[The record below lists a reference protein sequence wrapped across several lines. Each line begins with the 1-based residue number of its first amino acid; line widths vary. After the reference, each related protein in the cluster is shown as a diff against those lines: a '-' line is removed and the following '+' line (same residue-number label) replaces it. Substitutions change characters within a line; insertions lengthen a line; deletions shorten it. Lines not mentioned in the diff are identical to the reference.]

1 MSRFK
6 EALASDKFLITAA
19 VPSPKGTNLDPF
31 HKGLEALSGLV
42 DAVNLSEAR
51 SARIHMGS
59 PAACVIAGNAGLE
72 PIYTLSCRDRNRLA
86 ACSELLGVHA
96 LGIRNVLCVTGDY
109 FNYGDTPDAK
119 PVYDLDSVQAIE
131 MVRELE
137 AGRDAGGNDL
147 DGAAAFCVG
156 CVANPQADPLKP
168 HLLKLEKKLSAG
180 AEFIQTLDIYDMDAA
195 SPFFEKMKGRNIK
208 VLAGVRL
215 VTAREVG
222 LWEKGKLPGNDIPEG
237 IRAEIKGL
245 DDEAE
250 MLQKAGSRMAEMIR
264 QIKNA
269 GLCGGVHLTLDG
281 HEERLRGILEE
292 AGVR

>member
-1 MSRFK
+1 MSPFK

-19 VPSPKGTNLDPF
+19 VPAPKGTNLDPF

-131 MVRELE
+131 MVRELGIVPLAEGVECE
-137 AGRDAGGNDL
+137 ADSVACRQLGFQLGQGYYYGRPAPVGQYIGG
-147 DGAAAFCVG
+147 
-156 CVANPQADPLKP
+156 
-168 HLLKLEKKLSAG
+168 
-180 AEFIQTLDIYDMDAA
+180 
-195 SPFFEKMKGRNIK
+195 R
-208 VLAGVRL
+208 
-215 VTAREVG
+215 
-222 LWEKGKLPGNDIPEG
+222 
-237 IRAEIKGL
+237 
-245 DDEAE
+245 
-250 MLQKAGSRMAEMIR
+250 
-264 QIKNA
+264 
-269 GLCGGVHLTLDG
+269 
-281 HEERLRGILEE
+281 
-292 AGVR
+292 